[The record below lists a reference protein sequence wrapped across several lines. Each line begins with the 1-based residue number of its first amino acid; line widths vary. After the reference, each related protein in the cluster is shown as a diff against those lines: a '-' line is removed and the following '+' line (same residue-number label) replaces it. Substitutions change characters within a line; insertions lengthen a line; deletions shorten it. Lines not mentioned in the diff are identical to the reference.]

1 MKSFATENSLSR
13 RNSSVALARARSVA
27 RGALVVHATERTALM
42 SRALVHAVEP
52 PCCDTKTLSRRRAQE
67 LCRDRGLKT
76 SSSPF

>member
-13 RNSSVALARARSVA
+13 RNSSVVLARARSVA

-52 PCCDTKTLSRRRAQE
+52 PCCDTKNPITTQGPGTLSRQRTQN
-67 LCRDRGLKT
+67 K
-76 SSSPF
+76 